1 MQRLPQL
8 RLFPL
13 EKIVAAKKDLVLKLS
28 KQHNGSNRTVF
39 QSRNEVNQRRGQTS
53 TFDPGH
59 TVVVPV
65 T

>member
-39 QSRNEVNQRRGQTS
+39 QSRNEVNSGAARHLPLTLATPLS
-53 TFDPGH
+53 CP
-59 TVVVPV
+59 
-65 T
+65 